1 MTHDHDH
8 HHHDHDHDGHHHGHG
23 HSHHGHSHAP
33 ADFGRAFVI
42 GIALN
47 GGFVI
52 VEALYGFLA
61 NSTALVADAG
71 HNLSDVLGLLAAWIA
86 AVLVKRAPT
95 ARFTYGLRNS
105 SILAALFN
113 AVLLLIASGAIM
125 LEAIQRL
132 FTPEPVKSLT
142 IIVVAAIGIVVN
154 GFTAWLFSSGQ
165 KGDINIRGAYLHM
178 AADAAISAGVVVAG
192 IIIMLT
198 GWLWLDP
205 LTSLALVAIIVWGTW
220 SLLRESTAM
229 SLAAVPSGIDPA
241 AVRDF
246 LSARPGVT
254 SIHDLHIW
262 PMSTTETALT
272 AHLVTPGGNPGDAF
286 LLQTCRELQER
297 FGIGHS
303 TLQIEISEQTRCTL
317 APDHVV

>member
-1 MTHDHDH
+1 M
-8 HHHDHDHDGHHHGHG
+8 
-23 HSHHGHSHAP
+23 
-33 ADFGRAFVI
+33 AFAI
-42 GIALN
+42 GTALN
-47 GGFVI
+47 LGFVI
-52 VEALYGFLA
+52 VEAIYGVL
-61 NSTALVADAG
+61 SGSMALLADAG
-71 HNLSDVLGLLAAWIA
+71 HNLSDVLGLVAAWIA
-86 AVLVKRAPT
+86 AVLAKRAPT

-125 LEAIQRL
+125 LEAVQRL

-142 IIVVAAIGIVVN
+142 IIVVAAIGIFVN
-154 GFTAWLFSSGQ
+154 GFTAWLFASGQ

-205 LTSLALVAIIVWGTW
+205 ATSLALVAIIVWGTW

-229 SLAAVPSGIDPA
+229 SLAAVPPGIDPQ

-246 LSARPGVT
+246 LSARPGVA
-254 SIHDLHIW
+254 SVHDLHIW

-272 AHLVTPGGNPGDAF
+272 AHLVTPAGNPGDTF
-286 LLQTCRELQER
+286 LLETCHELEAR

-303 TLQIEISEQTRCTL
+303 TLQIELSEQTHCTL

>member
-1 MTHDHDH
+1 MTHEHDH
-8 HHHDHDHDGHHHGHG
+8 HHHNHDHGDHDHGHG
-23 HSHHGHSHAP
+23 HSHHGYSHAP

-47 GGFVI
+47 GGFVVI
-52 VEALYGFLA
+52 EALYGFLA
-61 NSTALVADAG
+61 NSTALLADAG
-71 HNLSDVLGLLAAWIA
+71 HNLSDVLGLVAAWIA
-86 AVLVKRAPT
+86 AVLAKRVPT

-142 IIVVAAIGIVVN
+142 IIVVAAIGIFVN
-154 GFTAWLFSSGQ
+154 GFTAWLFASGQ
-165 KGDINIRGAYLHM
+165 NGDINIRGAYLHM
-178 AADAAISAGVVVAG
+178 AADAAISAGVVAAG

-286 LLQTCRELQER
+286 LLQTCHELQER
-297 FGIGHS
+297 FGIGHT
-303 TLQIEISEQTRCTL
+303 TLQIETSEQTHCTL
-317 APDHVV
+317 APDEVV